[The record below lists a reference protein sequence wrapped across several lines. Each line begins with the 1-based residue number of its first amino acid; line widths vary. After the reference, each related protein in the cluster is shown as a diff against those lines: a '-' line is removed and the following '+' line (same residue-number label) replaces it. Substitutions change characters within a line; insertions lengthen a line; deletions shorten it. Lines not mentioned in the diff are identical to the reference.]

1 MSRLCCVHLSA
12 IYPFRVHRILSALGL
27 THFLCYGSLWGQ
39 IRISRSLPWEAD
51 VEFCLLNEELTKY
64 DEVFLVRT
72 FKIQSLQLT
81 YNSGEGVYTVKDPTF
96 GGASVQLI
104 VFEEDPLVI
113 YYCCILWNADV
124 LKGKPDLQWKILSVP
139 YFLFTPLSWTLWFD
153 FCKTLQFI

>member
-1 MSRLCCVHLSA
+1 MAYMPRNWRSDLHTFNIFLLHYVLHRAVRGLFMLCPESTEADCLFQFHLF
-12 IYPFRVHRILSALGL
+12 FRVHRVLSALGL
-27 THFLCYGSLWGQ
+27 SHFLCYGSLWGQ

-72 FKIQSLQLT
+72 FKKHNLQLT
-81 YNSGEGVYTVKDPTF
+81 YNSGEGMYAVKDPAF

-113 YYCCILWNADV
+113 
-124 LKGKPDLQWKILSVP
+124 
-139 YFLFTPLSWTLWFD
+139 
-153 FCKTLQFI
+153 